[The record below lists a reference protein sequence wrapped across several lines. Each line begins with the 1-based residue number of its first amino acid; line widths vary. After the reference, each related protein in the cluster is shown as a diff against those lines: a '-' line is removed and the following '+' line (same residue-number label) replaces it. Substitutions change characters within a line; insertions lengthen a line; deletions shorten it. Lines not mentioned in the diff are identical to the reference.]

1 MIVVKTCPHEP
12 NHIPSQPLY
21 MVSPFLVFNPYFYP
35 AICLM
40 FLSLSLSLSLHRHL
54 HEQFLVVHTHIHT
67 YIYIYA
73 YCWLFSYFPL
83 YSNKI
88 RGSEIPIQLV
98 GDVGWAQIHQLQR
111 PANSKDCRMV
121 FVASHTPAVTW
132 TRKPAMLK
140 FLGISSL
147 HLGCISSWKWLAS
160 VYLHIMLAP
169 D

>member
-1 MIVVKTCPHEP
+1 MNPIISRYNLYIWYHRFWCL
-12 NHIPSQPLY
+12 IPIFTL
-21 MVSPFLVFNPYFYP
+21 PYAWCF
-35 AICLM
+35 
-40 FLSLSLSLSLHRHL
+40 SLSLPPSPFARTISGSP
-54 HEQFLVVHTHIHT
+54 HTHT
-67 YIYIYA
+67 YIHIYIYTYT

-83 YSNKI
+83 YSNNI

-147 HLGCISSWKWLAS
+147 HLGCISSCKWLAS

>member
-1 MIVVKTCPHEP
+1 MNPIISRYSLYIWYHRFWCL
-12 NHIPSQPLY
+12 IPIFVL
-21 MVSPFLVFNPYFYP
+21 PYAWCF
-35 AICLM
+35 
-40 FLSLSLSLSLHRHL
+40 SLSLSLPPSPFARTISGSP
-54 HEQFLVVHTHIHT
+54 HTHT